1 MRPIVPTEARLS
13 TTQPAARIATIPRPS
28 ANSRLRVMLA
38 TDKEMA
44 ESLKNLPAL
53 PRGEGFGVTPD
64 TARALVLATPRPGA
78 RTDEGVEPPG
88 GFIAEAIVLDHAR
101 PSLLV
106 RNGRI
111 SLPTSALWRQRL
123 QPHSFELEQSVAAVG
138 RIELL
143 NHDSLDWI
151 GTGWT
156 VGDRAIVTNRHV
168 ALQFARKKG
177 RGFAFVTN
185 ARGKT
190 IGARIDFREE
200 HRTRKVNEVGV
211 EKILWITDDS
221 SKQPDL
227 ALLWLKSSAH
237 LPDPIPL
244 STHKPKKGAYVGV
257 VGYPARDSRNDS
269 DLMSEIFGDIYGVKR
284 FAPGMVTSVSKGFW
298 FGHDASTLGGN
309 SGSLVIDLESGKA
322 LGVHFGGKF
331 HEENYAVKAETL
343 KRLMS
348 RAKVSSKA
356 RAPQV
361 EEEAVKD
368 KPREVSW
375 FEDGRDGYDPKFL
388 GSTAAHRVPLPRL
401 GKWASKV
408 VKRIGARGTNA
419 HVIPYTHFSVVLC
432 RTRKLPLFAAV
443 NIDGNELFKIVRKA
457 DRWYFDPRVPL
468 KYQTGNEAYSNN
480 AFDRGHMVRR
490 QDPVWGTRDIATVA
504 NGDTFHYTNAAPQHE
519 SMNQETWLSLEDYV
533 LENAAAYGL
542 RVSVFNGPVFDDDDP
557 DYRNIRLPQRFWK
570 IAVLVDEKRH
580 RLSATGYLL
589 TQVDEVADTTEEFVY
604 GQHRTYQVPIAHIE
618 NLTGLGFGKLSD
630 HDPLRDE
637 EIVEGRTSSAM
648 RPIDRGEDIVF

>member
-1 MRPIVPTEARLS
+1 MRPIVPTEARSL
-13 TTQPAARIATIPRPS
+13 RIAAAPRP
-28 ANSRLRVMLA
+28 AVNSRLRIMLA

-44 ESLKNLPAL
+44 KALAELPSLPG
-53 PRGEGFGVTPD
+53 GEGFGVTPA

-111 SLPTSALWRQRL
+111 SMPTSALWRDRL
-123 QPHSFELEQSVAAVG
+123 RPHSFELEQSVSSVG

-143 NHDSLDWI
+143 HHDSLDWI
-151 GTGWT
+151 GTGWC

-177 RGFAFVTN
+177 RGFAFTTN

-190 IGARIDFREE
+190 IGARVDFREE
-200 HRTRKVNEVGV
+200 HRTRKVAEVGV
-211 EKILWITDDS
+211 EKVLWITEDNN
-221 SKQPDL
+221 KQPDL
-227 ALLWLKSSAH
+227 ALLWLSHSAH
-237 LPDPIPL
+237 LPDPIAL
-244 STHKPKKGAYVGV
+244 CASKPKKGSYVGV

-284 FAPGMVTSVSKGFW
+284 FAPGMITSVSKGFW

-309 SGSLVIDLESGKA
+309 SGSVVLDLETGLA

-331 HEENYAVKAETL
+331 HEENYAVKADTL
-343 KRLMS
+343 KRVM
-348 RAKVSSKA
+348 SKA
-356 RAPQV
+356 KLTGKGKAPKA

-368 KPREVSW
+368 KPREAEW
-375 FEDGRDGYDPKFL
+375 FADGREGYDPKFL
-388 GSTAAHRVPLPRL
+388 GKTAAHRVPLPKL
-401 GKWASKV
+401 GRKWSSKV
-408 VKRIGARGTNA
+408 VKRIGARGANA

-432 RTRKLPLFAAV
+432 RPRKLPLFAAV
-443 NIDGNELFKIVRKA
+443 NIDGNDLVTIVRKA

-468 KYQTGNEAYSNN
+468 KFQTGNEAYSNN

-490 QDPVWGTRDIATVA
+490 QDPLWGGRATATVA

-542 RVSVFNGPVFDDDDP
+542 RVSVFNGPVFADDDP
-557 DYRNIRLPQRFWK
+557 EYRNIRLPQRFWK
-570 IAVLVDEKRH
+570 IAVLVDEDTGK
-580 RLSATGYLL
+580 LSATGYLL
-589 TQVDEVADTTEEFVY
+589 SQVDEVADTSDEFVY
-604 GQHRTYQVPIAHIE
+604 GEHRTYQVPIAHIE
-618 NLTGLGFGKLSD
+618 NLTGLDFGKLSQ
-630 HDPLRDE
+630 HDPLKDVD
-637 EIVEGRTSSAM
+637 IVEGREAASM
-648 RPIDRGEDIVF
+648 RLIERGQDIVF